1 MQNGEPRYR
10 RIQRDL
16 EDRLSRGIYPVG
28 SLLPTEADLGFE
40 FTASRF
46 TVREALR
53 KLTELG
59 YVSRTQ
65 GRGTEVVSSNPRR
78 SYLQSIQTLEE
89 LFQVALETWFV
100 VHGTKRIVLDDELA
114 KSVGGKAG
122 EEWFCITGVRWTE
135 PGGRSIAMIESYI
148 PPRFED
154 QIDTL
159 EQHRGAFFNLLE
171 KHCGEPIEQVVQ
183 EIRSLAMPLRISR
196 QLGLRPDALALQLLR
211 RYITKDGVI
220 IASFNWHP
228 ADQFVYK
235 MTIDS
240 NRGAANK

>member
-1 MQNGEPRYR
+1 MENGEPRYR

-16 EDRLSRGIYPVG
+16 EDRLSRGVYLVG
-28 SLLPTEADLGFE
+28 SLLPTEADLGLE
-40 FTASRF
+40 FKASRF
-46 TVREALR
+46 TIREALR

-65 GRGTEVVSSNPRR
+65 GRGTEVVSSDPRR
-78 SYLQSIQTLEE
+78 SYVQSIQTLEE
-89 LFQVALETWFV
+89 LFQVALETWFI
-100 VHGTKRIVLDDELA
+100 VHDTKRVVLDAELA
-114 KSVGGKAG
+114 KSVGGKTG
-122 EEWFCITGVRWTE
+122 EKWFCITGVRWTE

-148 PPRFED
+148 PSRFED
-154 QIDTL
+154 QIDKL
-159 EQHRGAFFNLLE
+159 ERHTGAFFNLLE
-171 KHCGEPIEQVVQ
+171 KHGGEPIEQVVQ

-211 RYITKDGVI
+211 RYVTKDGVI

-235 MTIDS
+235 MKIDS
-240 NRGAANK
+240 NNSAKTN

>member
-1 MQNGEPRYR
+1 MSGLKQ
-10 RIQRDL
+10 L
-16 EDRLSRGIYPVG
+16 EQIYSG
-28 SLLPTEADLGFE
+28 SVKDIYKDGKGNLFFE
-40 FTASRF
+40 FSDRYSIF
-46 TVREALR
+46 DWGKMPDLIPNKGIAL
-53 KLTELG
+53 
-59 YVSRTQ
+59 
-65 GRGTEVVSSNPRR
+65 GTMAN
-78 SYLQSIQTLEE
+78 T
-89 LFQVALETWFV
+89 
-100 VHGTKRIVLDDELA
+100 
-114 KSVGGKAG
+114 
-122 EEWFCITGVRWTE
+122 
-135 PGGRSIAMIESYI
+135 
-148 PPRFED
+148 
-154 QIDTL
+154 
-159 EQHRGAFFNLLE
+159 FFNLLE

>member
-1 MQNGEPRYR
+1 M
-10 RIQRDL
+10 
-16 EDRLSRGIYPVG
+16 
-28 SLLPTEADLGFE
+28 
-40 FTASRF
+40 
-46 TVREALR
+46 
-53 KLTELG
+53 
-59 YVSRTQ
+59 
-65 GRGTEVVSSNPRR
+65 
-78 SYLQSIQTLEE
+78 
-89 LFQVALETWFV
+89 ALETWFV
-100 VHGTKRIVLDDELA
+100 VHETKRIVLDDELA

-135 PGGRSIAMIESYI
+135 PGGRSICMIESYI
-148 PPRFED
+148 PSRFED
-154 QIDTL
+154 QINML
-159 EQHRGAFFNLLE
+159 EQHKGAFFNVLE

-235 MTIDS
+235 MKIDS
-240 NRGAANK
+240 NRGAKINNLSSNV

>member
-1 MQNGEPRYR
+1 
-10 RIQRDL
+10 
-16 EDRLSRGIYPVG
+16 
-28 SLLPTEADLGFE
+28 
-40 FTASRF
+40 
-46 TVREALR
+46 
-53 KLTELG
+53 
-59 YVSRTQ
+59 
-65 GRGTEVVSSNPRR
+65 
-78 SYLQSIQTLEE
+78 
-89 LFQVALETWFV
+89 LETWFV

-228 ADQFVYK
+228 ADEFVYK

-240 NRGAANK
+240 NREAANK

>member
-1 MQNGEPRYR
+1 VQNGEPRYR

-65 GRGTEVVSSNPRR
+65 GRGTEVVSSNPRC
-78 SYLQSIQTLEE
+78 SYVQSIQTLEE
-89 LFQVALETWFV
+89 LSQVALETWFV

-122 EEWFCITGVRWTE
+122 EKWFCITGVRWTE

-148 PPRFED
+148 PSRFED
-154 QIDTL
+154 QIDML

-235 MTIDS
+235 MKIDS

>member
-16 EDRLSRGIYPVG
+16 EDRLSQGLYPVG

-40 FTASRF
+40 FKASRF

-78 SYLQSIQTLEE
+78 RYLQSIQTLEE